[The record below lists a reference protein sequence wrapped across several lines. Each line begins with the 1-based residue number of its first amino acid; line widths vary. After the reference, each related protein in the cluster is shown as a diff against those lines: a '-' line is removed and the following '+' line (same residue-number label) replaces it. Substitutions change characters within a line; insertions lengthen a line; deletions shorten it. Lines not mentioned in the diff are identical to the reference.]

1 MKPDNTSSSTQLFRS
16 SRRWSPIPFILSGVL
31 LVAGYVGASA
41 VLIDNYSNHN
51 TAQVGG
57 PRA

>member
-1 MKPDNTSSSTQLFRS
+1 MKTETIRNDSQLFRS
-16 SRRWSPIPFILSGVL
+16 ARRWSPFPFLLSGVL

-41 VLIDNYSNHN
+41 VLIDDYSNHP
-51 TAQVGG
+51 AQVGG

>member
-1 MKPDNTSSSTQLFRS
+1 MKPEITSSSNQLFRS
-16 SRRWSPIPFILSGVL
+16 SRRWSPLPFILSGVL

-41 VLIDNYSNHN
+41 VLIDTYSNH
-51 TAQVGG
+51 TAKVGG

>member
-1 MKPDNTSSSTQLFRS
+1 MKPENTSSSNQLFRS
-16 SRRWSPIPFILSGVL
+16 SRRWSPLPFILSGVL

-41 VLIDNYSNHN
+41 VLIDTYSNH
-51 TAQVGG
+51 TAPVGG